1 MSALKKEEILQ
12 RILYAQHL
20 TSPAEKLQVCRDL
33 NGLQAQYVSNARH
46 ALQIRCKETLRDED
60 WGSGLVKSWTLR
72 GTMHVFREEDLP
84 LFLYKGRS
92 HTLRDVDRLGE
103 DDRISAERKRCF
115 AEKILEWIAEGI
127 ETREDLKVACFSAGM
142 TGTEAESV
150 FNSWGGTLRALAEEG
165 KIAYIAQEK
174 KAFRCCEPF
183 EPMPKEDAEL
193 ELTRRYFAHY
203 GPATLRDAAYYFGAP
218 QAVLKQRMQKL
229 PLAELHDGERIRYC
243 LESAL
248 PSDLPAIP
256 DCVFLAGFDPL
267 LLGYRKEES
276 LFLPREHLRAVFN
289 LAGIV
294 FSTVMLQGRI
304 KAKWKLSGQKLLVT
318 PFELLTGPEKRQ
330 VTETAERTF
339 GNLRQITW
347 EE

>member
-1 MSALKKEEILQ
+1 MSALEKEEILQ
-12 RILYAQHL
+12 RILYAQHI
-20 TSPAEKLQVCRDL
+20 TAPAEKLQVCRDL

-46 ALQIRCKETLRDED
+46 ALQIRCAEELHDED
-60 WGSGLVKSWTLR
+60 WGKGLVKSWTLR
-72 GTMHVFREEDLP
+72 GTMHVFQEEDMP

-127 ETREDLKVACFSAGM
+127 VTREELKAACFAAGM
-142 TGTEAESV
+142 TETEAESV

-165 KIAYIAQEK
+165 KIAYIVQEK

-203 GPATLRDAAYYFGAP
+203 GPATLRDAAYYFGTP
-218 QAVLKQRMQKL
+218 QAVLKQRMRKL
-229 PLAELHDGERIRYC
+229 PLIEIFDGEQNRYC
-243 LESAL
+243 LESFL
-248 PSDLPAIP
+248 PSDLPDIP
-256 DCVFLAGFDPL
+256 SCVFLAGFDPL

-276 LFLPREHLRAVFN
+276 LFLPRKHLRAVFN

-294 FSTVMLQGRI
+294 FPTVMLQGRI
-304 KAKWKLSGQKLLVT
+304 KAKWKLSGQKLLIT
-318 PFELLTGPEKRQ
+318 PFETLNTLEKRL
-330 VTETAERTF
+330 VADTAERTF
-339 GNLRQITW
+339 GELRQITW
-347 EE
+347 VE